1 MIFQSLF
8 CACTVGIQFWV
19 YGYSLYQ
26 SHTTGPFIGDLSKA
40 GLHNTL
46 GYPSLANP
54 DIPDILYACFGF
66 TFVTC
71 TAMILAGA
79 MLERGRMWPSM
90 LFLLCW
96 TTFVYYVLAYAEW
109 NPSGWLYKL
118 GVYDFAG
125 SGPVHIAS
133 GFSALA
139 WAVMLGPRVDP
150 HKESHHPKIPHFRP
164 HNPFLV
170 GLGTILIWF
179 GWYAFNGKPA
189 LFCTGSRIWLI
200 IGRRVHC
207 QYLNSLHL
215 CRLQHQS
222 RCMWRWH
229 GMGALGVRA

>member
-8 CACTVGIQFWV
+8 CASAAGIQFWV

-26 SHTTGPFIGDLSKA
+26 SHTTNKFLGNLSKA
-40 GLHNTL
+40 GLHDVL
-46 GYPSLANP
+46 AYPSLANP

-66 TFVTC
+66 TFVTA

-79 MLERGRMWPSM
+79 MLERGRLWPSM
-90 LFLLCW
+90 LFLMCW
-96 TTFVYYVLAYAEW
+96 TTFVYYVLAHAEW
-109 NPSGWLYKL
+109 NPSGWLYQL

-139 WAVMLGPRVDP
+139 WAVMLGPRIDP
-150 HKESHHPKIPHFRP
+150 HKESHHPKMPHFKP

-179 GWYAFNGKPA
+179 GWYAFNG
-189 LFCTGSRIWLI
+189 
-200 IGRRVHC
+200 
-207 QYLNSLHL
+207 
-215 CRLQHQS
+215 
-222 RCMWRWH
+222 
-229 GMGALGVRA
+229 